1 MAKKKAT
8 TEAEKIKVEEV
19 VEAEEVEKVET
30 TEDTVEN
37 EEVVENEVT
46 EDTEE
51 ETTEA
56 EKIVEEEKEKEV
68 LPVITL
74 DNQPVSPIVVE
85 NDEEEIPN
93 NFVDVKPVINTKA
106 KHNIYNGRVYK
117 VLNNGRGM
125 FADNGETFDLSI
137 IK

>member
-1 MAKKKAT
+1 MAKKKKAT
-8 TEAEKIKVEEV
+8 TEAEEIKVKEV
-19 VEAEEVEKVET
+19 V
-30 TEDTVEN
+30 
-37 EEVVENEVT
+37 

-56 EKIVEEEKEKEV
+56 EKIVEEEKEEV

>member
-8 TEAEKIKVEEV
+8 TEAEEIKVKEV

-30 TEDTVEN
+30 TEDTVGNKEA
-37 EEVVENEVT
+37 VEN
-46 EDTEE
+46 E
-51 ETTEA
+51 ETTE
-56 EKIVEEEKEKEV
+56 EKTTEEV

>member
-46 EDTEE
+46 EDKEE
-51 ETTEA
+51 ETTEE
-56 EKIVEEEKEKEV
+56 EKIVEEEKEV
-68 LPVITL
+68 LRVITL

>member
-8 TEAEKIKVEEV
+8 TEAEEIKVKEV

-30 TEDTVEN
+30 TEDTVGNKEA
-37 EEVVENEVT
+37 VEN
-46 EDTEE
+46 E
-51 ETTEA
+51 ETTE
-56 EKIVEEEKEKEV
+56 EV